1 MGTIKNLDGQL
12 KGAKSKNKRLSRKL
26 NKISNLAKEKQR
38 AAAAAAEEG
47 SGGNKQAESMRDLL
61 EELRRSNEDVVALSS
76 VATSAGEE
84 SDGES
89 SVDPEDRVPRDDDLV
104 SVIYPENEG
113 DDILSQHLD
122 RKEERDRQQKRRSRS
137 RSSSKS
143 KSK

>member
-47 SGGNKQAESMRDLL
+47 SGGKQAESMRDLL

-137 RSSSKS
+137 RSRSKS

>member
-38 AAAAAAEEG
+38 AAAEEG
-47 SGGNKQAESMRDLL
+47 SGGKQAESMRDLL

-137 RSSSKS
+137 RSRSKS